1 MNLSRRSVAAAVAA
15 ACFAIAACH
24 RDDAATGPATVDAT
38 TLQRAQDALSQPA
51 WLRSHLPPTT
61 VAYLRIPSPW
71 GVIGAVPD
79 GRSLDQVTAGNAN
92 LATIAALRE
101 AIAKD
106 KVLADSGAAAYIIP
120 LLVDLRSPL
129 EAVASDP
136 IGVMS
141 PGTQVLLSMRLA
153 QHTGEEVAARFATL
167 GPAMT
172 LARPF
177 DANGD
182 SQLAMGAPL
191 HFDAAS
197 QRLFLL
203 VGKQA
208 TDNAQLSTLLA
219 GIAKTQTDTPVARA
233 IATQEHAIDE
243 SGEGLFGWASLHG
256 VGSLATGAIPPTAG
270 TLPGDLL
277 SKADGVAFGAGSVDG
292 HGHMQLRIHAPQS
305 RLLGYLAPQQF
316 DPSFD
321 TAGAPRWVA
330 NVALPGASQW
340 QAFENNLAL
349 DFGAERAAS
358 WREAMAKWKAMTGFD
373 LAEIVQWVGPEL
385 IAFEDDAG
393 SYTALRV
400 RDRKALYAQIERLA
414 KQHQWRFTERSL
426 DGITVHSLT
435 VHGSTKPEDA
445 AKRNY
450 PGMAAITELAARVGS
465 HFYWVED
472 GDFLIFAKV
481 PQALAD
487 RAAAHPS
494 LALDGWLKARGYEG
508 ADSLLGVTAVTR
520 DAQRNTY
527 YAYLQLLQIINDLS
541 GGSVDLMAMPAAHTL
556 KLPHQGVAGLSLG
569 VTNDSMAFRVN
580 YEQQPLELIGASGNG
595 SGMTAVAVVAI
606 MAAIAIP
613 AYQDYV
619 IRSQVAEGL
628 TLADAAKTAVAE
640 YRAQRGRWPTSN
652 AATGLPLPPA
662 MHGKYVDSISVG
674 EQGTVTVHF
683 GSEPPSRAN
692 AQIAG
697 KTLELTPELENNA
710 IRWSCHSDEIPA
722 KNLPASCRQP

>member
-1 MNLSRRSVAAAVAA
+1 MHLSRRSVAAAVAA
-15 ACFAIAACH
+15 TCLAIAACH
-24 RDDAATGPATVDAT
+24 RDDAATGPATVDSAA
-38 TLQRAQDALSQPA
+38 LQRAQDALSQPA
-51 WLRSHLPPTT
+51 WLRSHLPSTT

-71 GVIGAVPD
+71 GLIGAVPD

-106 KVLADSGAAAYIIP
+106 KVLADSGAAAYVIP

-153 QHTGEEVAARFATL
+153 QHTGAEVAARFAAL

-191 HFDAAS
+191 HFDAPS

-208 TDNAQLSTLLA
+208 VDNAQLSALLA
-219 GIAKTQTDTPVARA
+219 GIAKTQTDTPVAQA

-256 VGSLATGAIPPTAG
+256 VGSLATGAIPPTVG

-292 HGHMQLRIHAPQS
+292 HGHMQLRFHAPQS

-330 NVALPGASQW
+330 NIALPGAAQW

-358 WREAMAKWKAMTGFD
+358 WREAMAKWKATTGFD
-373 LAEIVQWVGPEL
+373 IAQIVQWVGPEL
-385 IAFEDDAG
+385 ISFEDDAG

-426 DGITVHSLT
+426 DGITIHSLT
-435 VHGSTKPEDA
+435 VHGSGSSEDVAKKA
-445 AKRNY
+445 A
-450 PGMAAITELAARVGS
+450 PGMTAMTELASRIGT

-494 LALDGWLKARGYEG
+494 QALDSWLKARGYEG

-520 DAQRNTY
+520 DAQRSTY

-569 VTNDSMAFRVN
+569 VTKDGIAFRVN

-619 IRSQVAEGL
+619 IRAQVAEGL
-628 TLADAAKTAVAE
+628 TLADTAKTAVAE
-640 YRAQRGRWPTSN
+640 YRAQRGRWPAGN
-652 AATGLPLPPA
+652 AAAGLPLPA
-662 MHGKYVDSISVG
+662 ALHGKYVDSVSVG
-674 EQGTVTVHF
+674 EQGTITVHF
-683 GSEPPSRAN
+683 GSEPPSKADTR
-692 AQIAG
+692 IAG
-697 KTLELTPELENNA
+697 KTLQLTPELDNQA
-710 IRWSCHSDEIPA
+710 IRWSCRSDEIPA